1 MRDAFTA
8 FDNEKKGAISL
19 DIIGTIFEML
29 GHAVNE
35 EELDDIIDEFDE
47 DESGEIEFPE
57 FIKLAARFVE
67 PEEDYDTLRKELRE
81 VFMLYD
87 KEARGYLPLD
97 EFKKILHE
105 IDPELPEDELDE
117 IIDEID
123 ADGSGTIDFDG
134 EFFDQ
139 HEIER
144 YLST

>member
-1 MRDAFTA
+1 MKAEKLVRKISVKNANVIETHECFT
-8 FDNEKKGAISL
+8 
-19 DIIGTIFEML
+19 
-29 GHAVNE
+29 
-35 EELDDIIDEFDE
+35 ELTD
-47 DESGEIEFPE
+47 

-67 PEEDYDTLRKELRE
+67 PEEDYDALRKELRE

-97 EFKKILHE
+97 EFKIILRE

-134 EFFDQ
+134 K
-139 HEIER
+139 
-144 YLST
+144 SPAKCN